1 MLRINMVLC
10 ILFNMIEL
18 SSRIRIFSYFAYF
31 VAQLINI
38 IVDAMPLGA
47 MLAFI
52 IVSQTV
58 LFWILDQ
65 NSIEAKYEGMTGF
78 GNVLIDSY
86 RLSLGD
92 FEITGNFVDNTN
104 NIMIF
109 WTVFFISTLIAMLVI
124 LNMVIAVMGNT
135 YNRVAEE

>member
-38 IVDAMPLGA
+38 IYDAMPLGA

-52 IVSQTV
+52 IVCQTV

-92 FEITGNFVDNTN
+92 FEITGNFVDNTK

-109 WTVFFISTLIAMLVI
+109 
-124 LNMVIAVMGNT
+124 
-135 YNRVAEE
+135 YP